1 MYPLPPKRETVQAQ
15 MHLITEDEHGLQT
28 AVASLT
34 NHNQGTISRWLSANA
49 ESQYSLIFNVMHFL
63 WACYVHAPKIEE
75 KIWQLMSAIR
85 QGYRNWRGEKV
96 DDETIINQLANKID
110 TGSNFIHEV
119 VTSSI
124 DGFTKTELT
133 VCVLKLDA
141 HIAESNLLREKMD
154 ARRLELARIEA
165 RNERNFADRTDEV
178 REANR
183 AKAAEFGK
191 L

>member
-63 WACYVHAPKIEE
+63 WAVYVYAPKIEE
-75 KIWQLMSAIR
+75 RIWQLMSAIR

-96 DDETIINQLANKID
+96 DDKSIIDELESKIES
-110 TGSNFIHEV
+110 GSNAIREILK
-119 VTSSI
+119 SSI
-124 DGFTKTELT
+124 DGFTKLELNI
-133 VCVLKLDA
+133 CILKLDA
-141 HIAESNLLREKMD
+141 HIATCNGLREKMD

-178 REANR
+178 IEANR

-191 L
+191 